1 MIFHPENPII
11 GRAQN
16 SVGEPLS
23 LSLVIPLFNE
33 QENIRKVVVPII
45 RTLET
50 FVDSYE
56 LILVDNGSKDGTR
69 GEIEAVRAEFPKVV
83 LVPIDENQ
91 GYGGGIL
98 SGLDVA
104 RGEFLGYLAGDGQ
117 IPALDIIK
125 VYEYCV
131 FGHYPCTKVYRAI
144 RGDGLKRKLIS
155 FLYNQLFRVMFRTR
169 HLDVNGT
176 PKIFRREVYDRLQLE
191 RRDWF
196 IDAEFI
202 LKAETLGI
210 EILEVPVTFLPRTGG
225 ASKVDFGTMFE
236 FLKNMCV
243 LRWQRRAPGDR
254 LNP

>member
-1 MIFHPENPII
+1 MKD
-11 GRAQN
+11 RAQN
-16 SVGEPLS
+16 SVGEALS

-33 QENIRKVVVPII
+33 QENIKKVVIPII
-45 RTLET
+45 RTLDT

-56 LILVDNGSKDGTR
+56 LILVDNGSRDGTR
-69 GEIEAVRAEFPKVV
+69 REIEALRAEFPKVV

-125 VYEYCV
+125 VYEYCM
-131 FGHYPCTKVYRAI
+131 FGHYPCAKVYRAI

-155 FLYNQLFRVMFRTR
+155 FLYNQLFRMMFRTR

-176 PKIFRREVYDRLQLE
+176 PKIFRREVYERLQLE
-191 RRDWF
+191 RKDWF

-202 LKAETLGI
+202 LKARSMGI
-210 EILEVPVTFLPRTGG
+210 EILEVPVTFLPRAGG
-225 ASKVDFGTMFE
+225 ASKVDFGAIVE
-236 FLKNMCV
+236 FLKNMWAF
-243 LRWQRRAPGDR
+243 RRQRRGPDDR
-254 LNP
+254 ANP